1 MAWPEPLE
9 VSDFPEQAHGVIDLN
24 IEDRRAIRPQKSISI
39 ILVALALIAC
49 SFSGI
54 REVAASDAEPE
65 LRTGHD
71 YLGTGYGAEPGS
83 RAGHGFFSLSYQYVS
98 VDGFESSVGKLPTG
112 TVESHALIFDIEY
125 FINDKI
131 ALIAGIPYFRKQHQG
146 AAIHDP
152 LKLDPPRPYIEN
164 VDQGVWNSGFADFHL
179 GIRYLAKDGPF
190 VIEPFASFGVPS
202 NQYPFF
208 GAAAVGQ
215 RLLKFQLGTSF
226 AWFPGLSNAYYRA
239 DIAYVFVEKTLGV
252 NVNHWRVNAEVGYQ
266 FTPRLTARVFMLLKD
281 GKGLSVPEDF
291 TSADGVFTI
300 TDEKWY
306 QHDRLIKHNFMN
318 AGIGLDWAVNEKYL
332 LSANVMFQPW
342 AEQVHA
348 MEYAVT
354 VGMSRSF

>member
-1 MAWPEPLE
+1 MAWPEPLGI
-9 VSDFPEQAHGVIDLN
+9 SDIPDQAHGVIDLN
-24 IEDRRAIRPQKSISI
+24 IENRRAICPQKSISF
-39 ILVALALIAC
+39 ILVALAITAF

-54 REVAASDAEPE
+54 REVAASGIE
-65 LRTGHD
+65 T
-71 YLGTGYGAEPGS
+71 GS
-83 RAGHGFFSLSYQYVS
+83 RAGHDFDLSKSSETESRAGHGWFGLSYQYVS

-112 TVESHALIFDIEY
+112 TVDSHALYFEIEY
-125 FINDKI
+125 YINDKI
-131 ALIAGIPYFRKQHQG
+131 ALIGGIPYFRKKHEG
-146 AAIHDP
+146 AALHDP
-152 LKLDPPRPYIEN
+152 LNLDPPRPYIEN
-164 VDQGVWNSGFADFHL
+164 VDQGVWNSGFEDFRL

-202 NQYPFF
+202 NEYPFF

-215 RLLKFQLGTSF
+215 RLLKFELGTSF

-252 NVNHWRVNAEVGYQ
+252 NVNHFRINAEVGYQ
-266 FTPRLTARVFMLLKD
+266 FTPRLTGRAFMILKD

-291 TSADGVFTI
+291 LSEDGVFVM

-332 LSANVMFQPW
+332 LSTNVMIQPW
-342 AEQVHA
+342 ADQVHA

-354 VGMSRSF
+354 VGVSRSF

>member
-1 MAWPEPLE
+1 MAWPGPLE
-9 VSDFPEQAHGVIDLN
+9 ISDIPDQAQGVIDLN
-24 IEDRRAIRPQKSISI
+24 IEERRAIFPQESISF

-49 SFSGI
+49 LFSGI
-54 REVAASDAEPE
+54 REVAASGVE
-65 LRTGHD
+65 T
-71 YLGTGYGAEPGS
+71 GS
-83 RAGHGFFSLSYQYVS
+83 RAGHDFDLSYGAETESRAGHGWFGLSYQYVS

-112 TVESHALIFDIEY
+112 TVDSHSLLFEIEY

-131 ALIAGIPYFRKQHQG
+131 ALIAGIPYFRRQHQG

-164 VDQGVWNSGFADFHL
+164 VDEGVWNSGFQDFHL

-190 VIEPFASFGVPS
+190 IIEPFASFGVPS

-215 RLLKFQLGTSF
+215 RLLKFELGTSF

-239 DIAYVFVEKTLGV
+239 DVAYVFVEKTLGV
-252 NVNHWRVNAEVGYQ
+252 NINHWRVNAEVGYQ
-266 FTPRLTARVFMLLKD
+266 FTPRLTGRVFMLLKD

-291 TSADGVFTI
+291 SEDGVFVM
-300 TDEKWY
+300 TDERWY

-332 LSANVMFQPW
+332 LSTNVMIQPW

>member
-1 MAWPEPLE
+1 M
-9 VSDFPEQAHGVIDLN
+9 N
-24 IEDRRAIRPQKSISI
+24 IEDRSAVPPQQSISI
-39 ILVALALIAC
+39 MLVALALIAC
-49 SFSGI
+49 LFSGI
-54 REVAASDAEPE
+54 REVAASGVETKSRPGHSYYGLSYDPE
-65 LRTGHD
+65 T
-71 YLGTGYGAEPGS
+71 ES
-83 RAGHGFFSLSYQYVS
+83 RAGHGYFSLSYQYVS
-98 VDGFESSVGKLPTG
+98 VDGFESSIGKLPTG

-125 FINDKI
+125 FISDKI
-131 ALIAGIPYFRKQHQG
+131 ALFAGIPYFRKQHQG
-146 AAIHDP
+146 AALHDP
-152 LKLDPPRPYIEN
+152 LSLDPPRPHIEN
-164 VDQGVWNSGFADFHL
+164 IDQGVWNSGFQDFLL

-202 NQYPFF
+202 QQYPFF

-215 RLLKFQLGTSF
+215 RLLRFEIGTSF
-226 AWFPGLSNAYYRA
+226 VWFPGLSNAYYRA

-252 NVNHWRVNAEVGYQ
+252 NINHWKVNAEVGYH
-266 FTPRLTARVFMLLKD
+266 FTPRLTGRAFMLLKD

-291 TSADGVFTI
+291 LSVEGVFVM

-306 QHDRLIKHNFMN
+306 QHDRLIKHNYMN

-332 LSANVMFQPW
+332 LSANVMIQPW

>member
-1 MAWPEPLE
+1 M
-9 VSDFPEQAHGVIDLN
+9 N
-24 IEDRRAIRPQKSISI
+24 IEYRRAICPQKPISI
-39 ILVALALIAC
+39 ILVVVALMVC

-54 REVAASDAEPE
+54 REVAASGAATE
-65 LRTGHD
+65 LRAGHGFVD
-71 YLGTGYGAEPGS
+71 LGYDPENES
-83 RAGHGFFSLSYQYVS
+83 RAGHGFFNLSYQYVS
-98 VDGFESSVGKLPTG
+98 VDGFESSVGKLQTG

-131 ALIAGIPYFRKQHQG
+131 ALFGGIPYFRKRHQG
-146 AAIHDP
+146 AALHDP
-152 LKLDPPRPYIEN
+152 LNLDPPRPYIEN
-164 VDQGVWNSGFADFHL
+164 VDQGVWNSGFEDFLL

-306 QHDRLIKHNFMN
+306 QHDRLIKHNYMN
-318 AGIGLDWAVNEKYL
+318 AGIGLDWAINKKYL